1 MIKYIKDLVKI
12 ISVSGHEEK
21 LCDYIAEKMAP
32 YFDSVKKDALGNLI
46 CRKKG
51 DGKKLMMCAHMDE
64 IGFIVTYIE
73 DDGYVRFAPI
83 GGINFAAAAYS
94 EVVFENSKCGIIVPE
109 AEVKPADYK
118 ADSFVVDLGVKTKK
132 EAERICKIGDTFA
145 VRPSVRNLAGG
156 RLCGRPLDDK
166 IGCAVL
172 MAAAE
177 KSDTFKNDVTFVFTV
192 QEEVGIRGART
203 AAFAIAPDYGVAIDV
218 TATGDAKGA
227 KPMAVKLGGGAAIKL
242 KDMSA
247 ICDVTLVEKMK
258 TLAKDN
264 SVPYQLEILPFGGTD
279 AASMQLAGEGCR
291 AGCISIPTRYVHSAV
306 ETMDEKDVRAAIDL
320 TVLLC
325 STPLED

>member
-1 MIKYIKDLVKI
+1 MTKYIKDLIKI

-21 LCDYIAEKMAP
+21 LCDYIAEKMTP
-32 YFDSVKKDALGNLI
+32 YFDTVEKDALGNLI
-46 CRKKG
+46 CHKKG

-83 GGINFAAAAYS
+83 GGINFAAAAFS
-94 EVVFENSKCGIIVPE
+94 EVVFENGRHGIIVPE
-109 AEVKPADYK
+109 AEVKAADYK

-132 EAERICKIGDTFA
+132 EAERLVKIGDTFA
-145 VRPSVRNLAGG
+145 VCPSVKSLAGG
-156 RLCGRPLDDK
+156 KLCGRPLDDK
-166 IGCAVL
+166 IGCAIL

-177 KSDTFKNDVTFVFTV
+177 KSDSFKNDVTFVFTV

-227 KPMAVKLGGGAAIKL
+227 KPMAVKLGGGAAIKI

-258 TLAKDN
+258 SLAKDN
-264 SVPYQLEILPFGGTD
+264 SIPYQLEILPFGGTD

-291 AGCISIPTRYVHSAV
+291 AGCISVPTRYVHSAV
-306 ETMDEKDVRAAIDL
+306 ETVDEKDVRAAIDL
-320 TVLLC
+320 TVALC
-325 STPLED
+325 SNPLEA